1 MAAPGGAG
9 IVGVGTLST
18 KVDLMLAADKLPSA
32 DLLSKAD
39 PFVMVEKRVG
49 AAWVE
54 IGRTE
59 VVDNN
64 NSPTYVSVVSWWC
77 GVVWSGHRAR
87 CRGCSMRLRSVNGH
101 AAHQHC
107 AHCAVH

>member
-1 MAAPGGAG
+1 LDQQRAHANALAMAAPGGAG

-39 PFVMVEKRVG
+39 PFVVVEKRVG

-64 NSPTYVSVVSWWC
+64 NSPTYVSVVSWRC
-77 GVVWSGHRAR
+77 GVVGAPREVPR
-87 CRGCSMRLRSVNGH
+87 V
-101 AAHQHC
+101 
-107 AHCAVH
+107 